1 MKQHSDS
8 HNCHICNKPFGS
20 QELLIGHMTRC
31 HVGDKPFKCEVS
43 WRIGID
49 IRNKNVEHFFIFQEC
64 GKSFPLKGNLLFH
77 QRSHNKG
84 STAMDRPFRCDLC
97 PKDFICKGMIFAVI
111 ENI

>member
-43 WRIGID
+43 FEF
-49 IRNKNVEHFFIFQEC
+49 V
-64 GKSFPLKGNLLFH
+64 L
-77 QRSHNKG
+77 
-84 STAMDRPFRCDLC
+84 
-97 PKDFICKGMIFAVI
+97 I
-111 ENI
+111 EETIKK